1 MTTRQTRRRRPVSA
15 QGMNRLENWASR
27 KPCIALMGEFSAGK
41 TTLTNFLLGEDVLPT
56 RVTATQLPPVWMS
69 HGEPQAWYVDTQGQR
84 HDIDF
89 DNLYDFP
96 VEGVRYIRLF
106 CKGRIL
112 ETIDLIDTP
121 GISDPNI
128 PKTVWEMAVGYVNAV
143 LWCTHSTQAWR
154 ESERSAWESLPER
167 LRENS
172 VLLATRSDKLM
183 PTERERVARRL
194 RREASDLFRDIVM
207 FSAQDAIRA
216 AGQDGTGDLW
226 VESGGEALMTA
237 LQVIANDI
245 IEARKGMLSRY
256 TVIENEAA
264 APVRVQPGRT
274 VRPGRT
280 EQSGGKARTR
290 LDRSDAAEMR
300 SHFLDDAQGSGADA
314 AKPSAEV
321 LHLTF
326 AQRIPGAGKSR
337 EDDAQAAPT
346 DEAPIAA
353 PEAVEAGKPGDKAT
367 VPDEATEAAAEAAGT
382 PSKGDDAISAQGA
395 KESAAESEPIAKAD
409 GVETTGTAEAM
420 GEDGVLPGGA
430 VELWRAVLASGPA
443 PRSVAQVLEL
453 MERFLAEVDRRDAE
467 ALAAAEAEAEAE
479 EADRRKHG

>member
-15 QGMNRLENWASR
+15 QGMNRLESWAGR

-69 HGEPQAWYVDTQGQR
+69 YGEPQAWYVDTEGRR
-84 HDIDF
+84 HDVDF
-89 DNLYDFP
+89 ENLYDVP

-154 ESERSAWESLPER
+154 ESERSAWDSLPER

-172 VLLATRSDKLM
+172 VLLATRSDKLR
-183 PTERERVARRL
+183 PVERERVARRL
-194 RREASDLFRDIVM
+194 RREAAGMFRDIVM
-207 FSAQDAIRA
+207 FSAMDAIRA
-216 AGQDGTGDLW
+216 ASEDETGDLW
-226 VESGGEALMTA
+226 SESGGEALLTA
-237 LQVIANDI
+237 LQAIAHDI

-256 TVIENEAA
+256 TVIENKDA
-264 APVRVQPGRT
+264 APARVQPGRT
-274 VRPGRT
+274 VRPGRAD
-280 EQSGGKARTR
+280 QSGAGSRAR
-290 LDRSDAAEMR
+290 LSQNDADEMR
-300 SHFLDDAQGSGADA
+300 SQILEDADESA
-314 AKPSAEV
+314 ATAAQPSAEV

-326 AQRIPGAGKSR
+326 AQRIAGADPALE
-337 EDDAQAAPT
+337 EDAPT
-346 DEAPIAA
+346 VEDEAEAAADLGDDSVQHRPAAGAPDANSDPAALSELVARVSA
-353 PEAVEAGKPGDKAT
+353 PEAE
-367 VPDEATEAAAEAAGT
+367 PDWEPETDVAAAAADT
-382 PSKGDDAISAQGA
+382 
-395 KESAAESEPIAKAD
+395 AAAD
-409 GVETTGTAEAM
+409 
-420 GEDGVLPGGA
+420 EDGVLPGGA

-443 PRSVAQVLEL
+443 PRSVAQVLDL
-453 MERFLAEVDRRDAE
+453 MERFLSEVDRRDAE
-467 ALAAAEAEAEAE
+467 AMAAAEAEAE